1 MKTTLGVKGDKL
13 LINGRPVYAEI
24 PGANPAS
31 LGLLWNQ
38 RMIQGVF
45 DDKAPDSP
53 SRMAGFDPERGT
65 DALIAALPAWHS
77 YAFGRSPWASRAA
90 GPSASVM

>member
-1 MKTTLGVKGDKL
+1 
-13 LINGRPVYAEI
+13 
-24 PGANPAS
+24 
-31 LGLLWNQ
+31 
-38 RMIQGVF
+38 VF